1 MTLATEP
8 NAITAHELLLLMAG
22 RVSDAP
28 LAQAR
33 SLLAG
38 GSAKQAVSLLADVL
52 AAAPIALEPA
62 ELAAVMDL
70 SGAAVPLPDLGT
82 VDEQSPAPFGFS
94 PFDEFGEVARDDLD
108 AAVIAAVQQQ
118 SEGVTGLWRS
128 WRYLIAEVQVG
139 NSGGWPSAVPASAA
153 GFASPFRVYLVH
165 VDDPEKANDL
175 ARAVLDAAGDPRR
188 TGVEIVGL
196 AKEPPLYQEAALA
209 QSRLLWA
216 SAANP
221 EFTVARVYDF
231 AELASGPGF
240 HADHPIV
247 DDPAERKLISA
258 YLHAGR
264 AVLMTTATSDDIVDP
279 GAGAALI
286 RLNGIPDDSA
296 RCRVATRVATRPYDR
311 AAMGR
316 LVARDL
322 RNAVEFGRDGA
333 NLDPHFAVDD
343 AVLLT
348 PIERRAGQTF
358 RDIFDATEEGP
369 HLVDRISDDEAL
381 PELDLRL
388 PIRLDPRSH
397 ARCNSS
403 WSRANARGSRRRGGG
418 RARFVRAP

>member
-279 GAGAALI
+279 GAGAVVPGSFRTDGEWIWTDAVSYYLTEHRLAPDAELMAHIYARLTDADAAL
-286 RLNGIPDDSA
+286 
-296 RCRVATRVATRPYDR
+296 
-311 AAMGR
+311 
-316 LVARDL
+316 
-322 RNAVEFGRDGA
+322 E
-333 NLDPHFAVDD
+333 VDD
-343 AVLLT
+343 AIAARAVDFLLN
-348 PIERRAGQTF
+348 PAPASPESDRPA
-358 RDIFDATEEGP
+358 DARTEILG
-369 HLVDRISDDEAL
+369 
-381 PELDLRL
+381 
-388 PIRLDPRSH
+388 
-397 ARCNSS
+397 
-403 WSRANARGSRRRGGG
+403 
-418 RARFVRAP
+418 